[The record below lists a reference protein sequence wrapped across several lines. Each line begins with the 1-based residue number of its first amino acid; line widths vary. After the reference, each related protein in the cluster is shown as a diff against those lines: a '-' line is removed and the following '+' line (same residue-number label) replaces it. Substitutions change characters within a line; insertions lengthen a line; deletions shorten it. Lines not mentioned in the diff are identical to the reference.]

1 MDNAQ
6 KQGQSAGT
14 EQKPKEVSPEVSKDH
29 GKHTEKTEGC
39 EFC

>member
-6 KQGQSAGT
+6 KQGQSAET
-14 EQKPKEVSPEVSKDH
+14 EQKPNPEVSKDH
-29 GKHTEKTEGC
+29 DKHTEKTEGC